1 MGGFPA
7 SDGFVQPYG
16 DIPYADNSVGEGVYL
31 QILGRSKKYVYI
43 STPYLVIDEKMRAA
57 LRIAAMQ
64 GIDVRILTPGIPDK
78 KLVYQLTRMNYGI
91 LLKAGVKVYEY
102 TPGFL
107 HQKMFVADDVAA
119 TIGTINLDYRSL
131 YLHMENGTFM
141 AGTSNIVN
149 MKQDFLDSIGV
160 SKEIT
165 YAEWKDWKKR
175 KWLLWSLLSLAAPLL

>member
-16 DIPYADNSVGEGVYL
+16 DLPYADNSVGEGVYL
-31 QILGRSKKYVYI
+31 QMLGRSKEYVYI

-57 LRIAAMQ
+57 FKIAAMQ
-64 GIDVRILTPGIPDK
+64 GIDVRVLTPGTPDK
-78 KLVYQLTRMNYGI
+78 KLVYELTRLNYGP
-91 LLKAGVKVYEY
+91 LLKAGVRVYEY

-107 HQKMFVADDVAA
+107 HQKMFIADDKAA

-141 AGTSNIVN
+141 AGTNSLAL
-149 MKQDFLDSIGV
+149 MKRDFLDTIGA
-160 SKEIT
+160 SREIT
-165 YAEWKDWKKR
+165 YAEWKLWKKK
-175 KWLLWSLLSLAAPLL
+175 KWLLWVYLLLV